1 MWGRGCSS
9 AGPLVS
15 LLSGRAGGTSGSPES
30 ESGSAVGLS
39 FTSSG
44 FGGLLAGALLRAAGD
59 IGRAGF
65 LKSSSSSG
73 EARNS
78 LSQARD
84 GDHLSCRMAQ
94 GGRMGDTFEGL

>member
-1 MWGRGCSS
+1 MAAPRRLSVRGSPGRAAREAGAAGGRGRSS

-39 FTSSG
+39 LHLLR

-65 LKSSSSSG
+65 
-73 EARNS
+73 
-78 LSQARD
+78 
-84 GDHLSCRMAQ
+84 
-94 GGRMGDTFEGL
+94 